1 MKKTIFIALLAIF
14 SLSAAPTFATTSSAK
29 SIETTT
35 ETNSKLSEEEVSN
48 YRARVEE
55 IREMDKSEMTSL
67 EKKELK
73 SELKEIKATMHKDG
87 TYIYIG
93 GSTIL
98 IIIILL
104 LIL

>member
-1 MKKTIFIALLAIF
+1 MKKTIFFALLAIF
-14 SLSAAPTFATTSSAK
+14 SLSAAPAIATKNSTNS
-29 SIETTT
+29 T
-35 ETNSKLSEEEVSN
+35 ETSTAARSKLSEEEISN

-55 IREMDKSEMTSL
+55 IRDMDKSELTVS

-73 SELKEIKATMHKDG
+73 TELKNIKETMRRDG
-87 TYIYIG
+87 TYLYIG

-104 LIL
+104 LLL

>member
-1 MKKTIFIALLAIF
+1 MKKTIFFALLAIF
-14 SLSAAPTFATTSSAK
+14 SLSTAPAFATKSS
-29 SIETTT
+29 SISTETTT
-35 ETNSKLSEEEVSN
+35 ETKKLTEEEISY
-48 YRARVEE
+48 YRERVKE
-55 IREMDKSEMTSL
+55 IRDMDKSELTTS

-73 SELKEIKATMHKDG
+73 NELKDIKETMHKDG

-93 GSTIL
+93 GSTLL

>member
-1 MKKTIFIALLAIF
+1 MKKTIFFALLAIF
-14 SLSAAPTFATTSSAK
+14 SLSAVPTFATK
-29 SIETTT
+29 STKNATETTT
-35 ETNSKLSEEEVSN
+35 ETRTKLSDEEISN

-55 IREMDKSEMTSL
+55 IRNMDKSEMSSA

-73 SELKEIKATMHKDG
+73 NELKDIKETMHRDG

-93 GSTIL
+93 GSTLL